1 MTKHCWKYVRIG
13 LVATGLVGGLVSCNS
28 HMLLK
33 SGDPEVVI
41 IDPPPPPPP
50 PPVVELTD
58 AGIPT
63 SVFDPVTL
71 GTLPDTAPV
80 YPPDLPPG
88 AEPPPGP
95 EPPPPLEPGVEPGP
109 EPGPEPS
116 PDAAVPPDVAKPVDL
131 PPPPETLVCPAGQVR
146 VHVRDIWSKGVTPT
160 LGTLSTPPL
169 GVVVTDTNGYQKY
182 GARLDGATD
191 INGNP
196 PCTYYSVCIP
206 SGTTTITIQAL
217 GVDSCPGGNPSGP
230 ISITS
235 VNSSKEFWIEY
246 TGSST
251 SLATDYSAYPVP
263 AGKFHLT
270 SDLKTLTA
278 PACKV
283 GTPPDETPPDGYTK
297 LHFRWPW
304 NDPTNPAT
312 PYAGSGCPTDVA
324 TKLGF
329 TPPPYPSSLKV
340 TGVGS
345 CELTAMLEYQDGT
358 CPWYYVMIPNA
369 AWPATG
375 TTPTAV
381 FRYPDE
387 SKGLYTNG
395 IKLPARGTTNEL
407 WIAYAGAPDNTIAS
421 KPVCQDWSLQTNS
434 YFVYTANPGP
444 GCAGST
450 VKVDPCAPPQ
460 PTGYHTV
467 HFRYIWAG
475 QKTFTF
481 FPKPEFMPKWI
492 EMEVNSSGSALKVI
506 CWREQDRPWFECPV
520 PDSSFVSGATWRAV
534 DKLHDP
540 EWNTV
545 TPREFPSTA
554 KDCWLRWYYGKPD
567 TQVPQGINQPQ
578 FKFFD
583 YYPDGTNGDWSATGV
598 WNDSMCA
605 PKPPATSVTVGLG
618 NGAWFPYTKTSF
630 MYPYGG
636 SLAYIYPDHASVQD
650 LFNAF
655 VWERYGI
662 WKQNYIIEGAN
673 ACGDGTAR
681 VHTDPP
687 ETVSEGQG
695 YGMAIAAAVGD
706 KDLVGKLWLFVRHYL
721 SQSAKKYCGG
731 LMGWMWQG
739 TQSCR
744 ALDSVCDTSTGEGC
758 GGIGDSA
765 FDGDVDIAI
774 GLVYAALQ
782 WPNDK
787 PPQSSIT
794 WQQAALDWLTKM
806 ECEVDAAYDGE
817 WNYPSIGDTDI
828 KDCSG
833 QPGKPCVYS
842 KGVAIKIRLDYYP
855 PGYFRVFG
863 DFMAAK
869 LGSSATAANGQT
881 HHDFWYRTAQTTYKM
896 IEQCYDAAGVNPGLV
911 GAVGQIGA
919 PCAAPTEGTYEE
931 LRALWRVGIDAAWFG
946 NNTSLPENAANSST
960 HYAPKSQMQAKLDA
974 SQDFFNNFYKK
985 NPVVQNANR
994 FSSLCQ
1000 GLEGSGTVS
1009 NCDPALGHN
1018 GYTVNMG
1025 MCSYV
1030 SLFNDGGATT
1040 SAIRR
1045 EAIEEAI
1052 TTTVEN
1058 DRYFQESLGV
1068 YSILFMTGNFPN
1080 PVTYSQLP

>member
-1 MTKHCWKYVRIG
+1 
-13 LVATGLVGGLVSCNS
+13 LA
-28 HMLLK
+28 
-33 SGDPEVVI
+33 
-41 IDPPPPPPP
+41 
-50 PPVVELTD
+50 
-58 AGIPT
+58 
-63 SVFDPVTL
+63 
-71 GTLPDTAPV
+71 
-80 YPPDLPPG
+80 
-88 AEPPPGP
+88 
-95 EPPPPLEPGVEPGP
+95 
-109 EPGPEPS
+109 PEPS
-116 PDAAVPPDVAKPVDL
+116 VDASASTVDALVSIVDAPASTVDAPVSTVDAAKASDVGPEGQPA
-131 PPPPETLVCPAGQVR
+131 ETLVCPAGQVC
-146 VHVRDIWSKGVTPT
+146 VHVRDVWSKGATPT
-160 LGTLSTPPL
+160 LNMLPTPPM
-169 GVVVTDTNGYQKY
+169 GVVVTDTNGYLKY

-196 PCTYYSVCIP
+196 LCTYYSVCIP
-206 SGTTTITIQAL
+206 NTAKMITIRPL
-217 GVDSCPGGNPSGP
+217 GADSCPGTESGQID
-230 ISITS
+230 ISS
-235 VNSSKEFWIEY
+235 VNTSKEFWIEY
-246 TGSST
+246 TGSSA
-251 SLATDYSAYPVP
+251 SLATDYTVYSGVP
-263 AGKFHLT
+263 TGTGKFHLT
-270 SDLKTLTA
+270 TDPKTLTA

-283 GTPPDETPPDGYTK
+283 GTPPDETAPSGFTK

-312 PYAGSGCPTDVA
+312 PYAGSGCPLDVA

-340 TGVGS
+340 TGVGG
-345 CELTAMLEYQDGT
+345 CDLTAMLEYQDGS
-358 CPWYYVMIPNA
+358 CPWYYVMIPNS
-369 AWPATG
+369 AWPASG
-375 TTPTAV
+375 TEPSVV

-395 IKLPARGTTNEL
+395 IQLPARGTTTEF

-421 KPVCQDWSLQTNS
+421 KPQCQDWSLQTNT
-434 YFVYTANPGP
+434 YLTYTANPGP
-444 GCAGST
+444 GCGGGP
-450 VKVDPCAPPQ
+450 VDPCDPPQ

-481 FPKPEFMPKWI
+481 FPRPEFMPKWI

-520 PDSSFVSGATWRAV
+520 PDSSFVAGATWRAV
-534 DKLHDP
+534 DKLHGP
-540 EWNTV
+540 EWSTGS
-545 TPREFPSTA
+545 TGEFPTTP
-554 KDCWLRWYYGKPD
+554 KDYWLRWYYGRPD
-567 TQVPQGINQPQ
+567 TQVPTGTNQPQ

-598 WNDSMCA
+598 WNDSVCA
-605 PKPPATSVTVGLG
+605 PKPPSNPVTVGFG
-618 NGAWFPYTKTSF
+618 NGAWFPYTKF
-630 MYPYGG
+630 NFLYPYGG
-636 SLAYIYPDHASVQD
+636 SLAYVYPSPTKVQD

-655 VWERYGI
+655 VWERYGV

-687 ETVSEGQG
+687 ETISEGQG

-706 KDLVGKLWLFVRHYL
+706 KDLLGKLWLFVRHYL

-744 ALDSVCDTSTGEGC
+744 ALDSPCDTTAGDSC

-794 WQQAALDWLTKM
+794 WQQAAIDWLTKM
-806 ECEVDAAYDGE
+806 ECEVDAAYDGQ
-817 WNYPSIGDTDI
+817 WHYPSIGDADS
-828 KDCSG
+828 KSCSG
-833 QPGKPCVYS
+833 GPGEPCSYS
-842 KGVAIKIRLDYYP
+842 KGQAIKIRLDYHP

-863 DFMAAK
+863 DFLAAK
-869 LGSSATAANGQT
+869 LGSSATAGNGQT
-881 HHDFWYRTAQTTYKM
+881 HRDFWYRTAQTTYM
-896 IEQCYDAAGVNPGLV
+896 IIEQCYDAAGVNPALV
-911 GAVGQIGA
+911 GASGQIGT
-919 PCAAPTEGTYEE
+919 PCAAATEGTYEE

-960 HYAPKSQMQAKLDA
+960 HYGPKSQMQAKIDA

-985 NPVVQNANR
+985 NPVVANSNR

-1000 GLEGSGTVS
+1000 GLDGSGTVA

-1030 SLFNDGGATT
+1030 SMFNDAGATT
-1040 SAIRR
+1040 NAIRR

-1052 TTTVEN
+1052 TTTIGN
-1058 DRYFQESLGV
+1058 DRYLQESLGV

-1080 PVTYSQLP
+1080 PVTYSGL